1 MMTKLK
7 HLISTTAQTLVWKSN
22 KIARN
27 NWLKWSILAVI
38 LWLLFSKNISF
49 QVSVM
54 EMGKSEIEQQK
65 SSPPKAVQTTMSIN
79 PFEKAST
86 PKVTSKSA
94 HAPADNFSNIAFIL
108 NPDYAKKHHISPDI
122 VEKKNK
128 IVKAYISRF
137 VPIAK
142 IEQNLYGIPTSI
154 TLAQG
159 LLESDAGHSRL
170 AKQNNNH
177 FGIKCFSNTCAEGHC
192 KNYTDD
198 SHKDFFRI
206 YKNAWES
213 YRAHSLFLQ
222 KPRYKHLSKLS
233 STDYK
238 AWARELSKAGYATD
252 KRYAEK
258 IILII
263 EALDLHQ
270 YDL

>member
-1 MMTKLK
+1 MTKFK
-7 HLISTTAQTLVWKSN
+7 HLISTTTRTLVWKSN
-22 KIARN
+22 QITRKH
-27 NWLKWSILAVI
+27 WLKWSILAAI

-49 QVSVM
+49 EVSVK
-54 EMGKSEIEQQK
+54 EMGKNEVKEEAITA
-65 SSPPKAVQTTMSIN
+65 PKAVQTTMSIN
-79 PFEKAST
+79 PFEGAS
-86 PKVTSKSA
+86 PKKVTSKPTD
-94 HAPADNFSNIAFIL
+94 APVDNFSNIAFIL
-108 NPDYAKKHHISPDI
+108 NPDYAKKHHVSPKI
-122 VEKKNK
+122 VNEKNK
-128 IVKAYISRF
+128 IVRAYVSRF

-177 FGIKCFSNTCAEGHC
+177 FGIKCFSKTCAEGHC
-192 KNYTDD
+192 KNHTDD

-222 KPRYKHLSKLS
+222 KPRYKHLSKLP

-238 AWARELSKAGYATD
+238 AWAKGLSEAGYATD

-258 IILII
+258 IILLI
-263 EALDLHQ
+263 EALNLHQ